1 MDTQALTIGVVL
13 GAFAAGVAVWVIR
26 SDAIQ
31 RLKIENAALTARSGA
46 NAEAHAAQI
55 TQLSTIRQDIDSRF
69 EALAGKALQSNSEQ
83 FAVRA
88 GEKILGLI
96 GPLDSALKAYET
108 HLKDY
113 EARLRDVEK
122 ARNDSYGGLKSAI
135 DLVTN
140 QQSEIKLVTSNL
152 VSALRA
158 SPKTP
163 GRWAEETLRRVMEL
177 SGMVEHCD
185 FETEKHFRGEDQSLR
200 PDALIYLA
208 GGRLIVVDAKAP
220 ISAYLQA
227 IEATSDEQREALL
240 KRHASQLRERLT
252 NLSKKS
258 YWEHVDGSP
267 DCVVMFVPGDNFVA
281 AAFQRD
287 PTLFEDAI
295 AARVLICTP
304 TTFIAL
310 AKAISYGWRQ
320 ERLAEEALT
329 VGKLG
334 KELYS
339 RLCAL
344 GGHVSNLG
352 YQLSKTTDT
361 YNSLVGS
368 LESSVLPQAR
378 RFNELG
384 VEGTAGSLPEIRPV
398 DKLVRAP
405 QIDKDMVIAQLPG
418 GESTSS

>member
-1 MDTQALTIGVVL
+1 VDFVILFVGVLV
-13 GAFAAGVAVWVIR
+13 GASASGAIVWVIR
-26 SDAIQ
+26 SNTVEK
-31 RLKIENAALTARSGA
+31 LKTESATWRAKSEAG
-46 NAEAHAAQI
+46 AEAHNNQVAQL
-55 TQLSTIRQDIDSRF
+55 TSLRDDIEARF
-69 EALAGKALQSNSEQ
+69 ELLAGRALKETSDAFVTRADKEI
-83 FAVRA
+83 AVLL
-88 GEKILGLI
+88 K
-96 GPLDSALKAYET
+96 PLDTALKSYEE
-108 HLKDY
+108 HLK
-113 EARLRDVEK
+113 AVEK
-122 ARNDSYGGLKSAI
+122 ARNESYGGLNNAI
-135 DLVTN
+135 ESVKRQQGEATRVTA
-140 QQSEIKLVTSNL
+140 NL

-208 GGRLIVVDAKAP
+208 GGRSIVVDAKAP
-220 ISAYLQA
+220 TSAYLEA
-227 IEATSDEQREALL
+227 IEATTEQDREALL
-240 KRHASQLRERLT
+240 KRHAVQLRERMT
-252 NLSKKS
+252 NLSKRS
-258 YWEHVDGSP
+258 YWEHIDGSP
-267 DCVVMFVPGDNFVA
+267 DCVVMFVPGDNFVS

-287 PTLFEDAI
+287 PALFEDAI

-320 ERLAEEALT
+320 ERLAEEAST
-329 VGKLG
+329 VGRLG

-339 RLCAL
+339 RLCAF
-344 GGHVSNLG
+344 GGHIATLGVNL
-352 YQLSKTTDT
+352 SRTTDS

-378 RFNELG
+378 RFHELG
-384 VEGTAGSLPEIRPV
+384 VEGTTVPLPDIKPV

-405 QIDKDMVIAQLPG
+405 QLEKNLILAELSGRQTG
-418 GESTSS
+418 SA